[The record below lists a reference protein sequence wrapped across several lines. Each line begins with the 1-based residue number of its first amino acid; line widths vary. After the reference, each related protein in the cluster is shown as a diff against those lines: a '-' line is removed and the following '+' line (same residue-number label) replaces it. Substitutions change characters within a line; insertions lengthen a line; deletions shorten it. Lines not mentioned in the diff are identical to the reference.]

1 MGTRTETKLASFIMY
16 MKRYKSYRYRIG
28 VEVQKAV

>member
-1 MGTRTETKLASFIMY
+1 MRACTKTKLASSVMY
-16 MKRYKSYRYRIG
+16 MKRYKSYRIG